1 MWMSIKSAYL
11 LKNSFRDYLS
21 YALIGDMSTSTL
33 HDMKEISVGQLQGRH
48 PLKLSDVC

>member
-1 MWMSIKSAYL
+1 MSIKSAYL

-21 YALIGDMSTSTL
+21 YALIGDMCTL